1 MALGFSGQV
10 VGAGDHE
17 RLERAC
23 AELEPPFAVVDIDA
37 FAENADTLARR
48 AGGKSIRIAS
58 KSLRC
63 RALLERLLA
72 DEKGAF
78 NGVLALTVAEAL
90 WLADHRVRDIVV
102 GYPSVDREALSA
114 VMSRVSSGTPDERIT
129 LMVDAIEHLELL
141 D

>member
-1 MALGFSGQV
+1 MAIGFSGQV

-17 RLERAC
+17 RLQKAC

-37 FAENADTLARR
+37 FAENAATLARR

-72 DEKGAF
+72 DEKGSF
-78 NGVLALTVAEAL
+78 HGVLALTVAEAL
-90 WLADHRVRDIVV
+90 WLADPRVRD
-102 GYPSVDREALSA
+102 R
-114 VMSRVSSGTPDERIT
+114 SG
-129 LMVDAIEHLELL
+129 
-141 D
+141 